1 MCNIDLCVII
11 MDSLIYEW
19 STITEYRLILFGI
32 WCLTPLSTIYHLP
45 MLYFDTRPTCPAS
58 IYKDLETHLNL
69 QSEI

>member
-45 MLYFDTRPTCPAS
+45 MLYLDTRPTCPGS
-58 IYKDLETHLNL
+58 IYSDLETHSNL